1 MLTVSFEMTPAM
13 ARELSAAADLL
24 GMKNADV
31 AREATRLL
39 LRSVLPAKRGRPAG
53 KRVRGGDFI
62 TTERHPTIRRRP

>member
-13 ARELSAAADLL
+13 AKELARAADLL

-39 LRSVLPAKRGRPAG
+39 LRSVLPAKPGRPLG
-53 KRVRGGDFI
+53 KRRPSTGSGK
-62 TTERHPTIRRRP
+62 TANIRLP